1 MIGLPLTQ
9 CFTNLYPDFT
19 ETVVDEE
26 KGALCAATY
35 RRLFDE
41 FNEPGAVPLFPHVPE
56 TIKKLHQKG
65 IELTIASSRSHQ
77 TLDAY
82 VRDLQ
87 LGEYIQYI
95 LGVEDVKDAKPGPGP
110 VLKTLKDFGRLPE
123 ECIVVGDTKY
133 DIQMAHNAGVKAVGV
148 TYGNGSRK
156 EMEEENTEW
165 IIDDFAEMIDVCNSF
180 L

>member
-1 MIGLPLTQ
+1 M
-9 CFTNLYPDFT
+9 
-19 ETVVDEE
+19 
-26 KGALCAATY
+26 
-35 RRLFDE
+35 
-41 FNEPGAVPLFPHVPE
+41 PE
-56 TIKKLHQKG
+56 TIKALHQKG

-110 VLKTLKDFGRLPE
+110 VLKTLKDFGRQPE

-156 EMEEENTEW
+156 EMEEENTKWMPLLHGGTEET
-165 IIDDFAEMIDVCNSF
+165 AEKEKPSRRGF
-180 L
+180 LQCLNRAAWNGGVFRFRGDKSEIAGWTQEAQDLCLFTVRCLFL